1 MAQLALKPQDVVV
14 LLKRL
19 LVGSTPATIAGM
31 ALDLGISASEVH
43 AGLRRLRAAGLL
55 RPDGEVNRSAAEEF
69 LVHAVKYAFPPQRG
83 ELTRGVVT
91 AVAAPPLNAHIAP
104 GSDPPPVW
112 PHLDG
117 TTRGATLEPL
127 YRAVPG
133 AALRDPALHALLA
146 LVDAIRAGRARE
158 RRLAEEALRQRL
170 HEVTD
175 ARPEPGAA
183 RPRRR
188 PARAA
193 GQ

>member
-1 MAQLALKPQDVVV
+1 MTQISLKPQDVVV

-19 LVGSTPATIAGM
+19 LAGQARATM
-31 ALDLGISASEVH
+31 AQMAFALGISASEVH

-55 RPDGEVNRSAAEEF
+55 GPGGEVNLSAAEEF
-69 LVHAVKYAFPPQRG
+69 LIHAVKYAFPPQRG

-91 AVAAPPLNAHIAP
+91 AFAAPPLNAHIAP
-104 GSDPPPVW
+104 GTDPPPVW
-112 PHLDG
+112 PHPEG
-117 TTRGATLEPL
+117 TTRGVTLVPL

-170 HEVTD
+170 QELTD
-175 ARPEPGAA
+175 GRPEPRAA
-183 RPRRR
+183 RTRR
-188 PARAA
+188 
-193 GQ
+193 